1 MVQLIHNIIEYL
13 ENIILNNNIFIS
25 LLVGFL
31 IVVLESI
38 LPFLPLAVFIA
49 INTLVFGNV
58 VGFLISW
65 IGTITGCVI
74 AFMIFRK
81 GFSDKLYKHIK
92 KDKYKDLMD
101 RISNISYTA
110 LVMITALPFTAAFAV
125 NIAAGLSKISFKKFL
140 AAVVVAK
147 ISIVYFWGYIGTSFI
162 ESITNVWIF
171 IRTLLIMIIVYGIS
185 KIVSIKFNI
194 K

>member
-49 INTLVFGNV
+49 INKLVFGNV

-101 RISNISYTA
+101 KISNISYTA

>member
-49 INTLVFGNV
+49 INKLVFGNV

-92 KDKYKDLMD
+92 KDKYKYLMD
-101 RISNISYTA
+101 RI
-110 LVMITALPFTAAFAV
+110 
-125 NIAAGLSKISFKKFL
+125 
-140 AAVVVAK
+140 
-147 ISIVYFWGYIGTSFI
+147 
-162 ESITNVWIF
+162 
-171 IRTLLIMIIVYGIS
+171 
-185 KIVSIKFNI
+185 
-194 K
+194 

>member
-38 LPFLPLAVFIA
+38 LPFLLLAVFIA
-49 INTLVFGNV
+49 INKLVFGNV

>member
-38 LPFLPLAVFIA
+38 LPFLPLAVFIV
-49 INTLVFGNV
+49 INKLVFGNV

>member
-13 ENIILNNNIFIS
+13 ENIVLNNNIFIS

-38 LPFLPLAVFIA
+38 LPFLPLAVFIV
-49 INTLVFGNV
+49 INKLVFGNV

-147 ISIVYFWGYIGTSFI
+147 ISIVYFWGYIGISFI

>member
-13 ENIILNNNIFIS
+13 ENIVLNNNIFIS

-38 LPFLPLAVFIA
+38 LPFLPLAVFIV
-49 INTLVFGNV
+49 INKLVFGNV

>member
-49 INTLVFGNV
+49 INKLVFGNV

-74 AFMIFRK
+74 SFMIFRK

-147 ISIVYFWGYIGTSFI
+147 ISIVYFWGYIGSTFI
-162 ESITNVWIF
+162 ESMTDPGVLIKLGIIF
-171 IRTLLIMIIVYGIS
+171 LIAFLLS
-185 KIVSIKFNI
+185 KFVTKKF
-194 K
+194 KMD